1 MYEVRTHLTILM
13 RDGSFPLSHAI
24 CRSTRIRT
32 GVNFSSPL
40 CKSGMFYHYTMD
52 LLRSAWLESNQH
64 FHLPITRSNLIRI
77 EGYTPF
83 RGQGGSRTHDGT
95 FVHQIN
101 SLDFSATKATHPFC
115 SPCGIRTHI
124 LALEERC
131 PVQLDEGAI
140 YFVPKER
147 LELSRP
153 FGHRFLRPACLPF
166 HHLGLLYSPSDSNR
180 YLYRI

>member
-1 MYEVRTHLTILM
+1 MFSFLYILKSFCLFWFILQIYGKFSNLQIYFFSSVYEVWTHLTILM

-101 SLDFSATKATHPFC
+101 SLDFSATKATHPF
-115 SPCGIRTHI
+115 
-124 LALEERC
+124 L
-131 PVQLDEGAI
+131 
-140 YFVPKER
+140 
-147 LELSRP
+147 
-153 FGHRFLRPACLPF
+153 
-166 HHLGLLYSPSDSNR
+166 
-180 YLYRI
+180 